1 MVKEIIFDLETTG
14 LDYTKDAII
23 QYTFLNYQTDEYI
36 SGYVNPQRPMTKEAS
51 DITGVTDIDMKEYQ
65 PFSNHVEKILNFI
78 GKEKE
83 TYLIAHN
90 GDRFDKL
97 FLSAAL
103 LSCGKSL
110 SPFWKFIDTL
120 KLYRHFFPEYPQH
133 TMDFLREKMN
143 LTTKNNHSAA
153 KDVFDLSLL
162 YHDLRKNHHV
172 KTLFDISFHFINF
185 GKYKGEDFRN
195 IPKDY
200 LDFLIQR
207 KIYLTNPDLL
217 CYLQQYF
224 PKAIV

>member
-1 MVKEIIFDLETTG
+1 MIFFVFIFLQNKNEKVKIIFDLETTG

-51 DITGVTDIDMKEYQ
+51 DITGVTDIDLKEYQ

-120 KLYRHFFPEYPQH
+120 KLYRHFFSGISTIHYG
-133 TMDFLREKMN
+133 FF
-143 LTTKNNHSAA
+143 A
-153 KDVFDLSLL
+153 
-162 YHDLRKNHHV
+162 RKNE
-172 KTLFDISFHFINF
+172 FDD
-185 GKYKGEDFRN
+185 KK
-195 IPKDY
+195 
-200 LDFLIQR
+200 
-207 KIYLTNPDLL
+207 
-217 CYLQQYF
+217 
-224 PKAIV
+224 